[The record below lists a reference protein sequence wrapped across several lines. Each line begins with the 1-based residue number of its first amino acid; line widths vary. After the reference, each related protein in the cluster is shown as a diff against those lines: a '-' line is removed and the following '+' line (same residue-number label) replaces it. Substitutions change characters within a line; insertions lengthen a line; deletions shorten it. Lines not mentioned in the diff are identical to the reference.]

1 MKHQIVDNYAFPA
14 NQKLG
19 RSSKSNLLT
28 LFFALL
34 GCTLASTQQPVNSN
48 QISDTANHYHHY
60 YNHASNPSKTTSKV
74 GLAPHDRPACQLV
87 PAQNQRRHASMGL
100 NHQPSTIITEQLF
113 NNDPQ
118 IANLISNTSSI
129 LNPNVAEASATN
141 SNLKPLVVATSSKKV
156 DTSERLRQLRSLL
169 DSNGYDAYL
178 VTPNDE
184 HGSEYV
190 TDYDRRLRFISG
202 FSGSNGFALILRDRA
217 VLFTD
222 GRYAIQA
229 DQDLDCNWWLVFSD
243 QPLIDIHLWLKV
255 NAAKGIKI
263 ATDAR
268 MLSLQNFDYLDDQ
281 IKKLDSEFALISQ
294 DLIDIVWNTMSNSD
308 SIRKPPQDPIF
319 IHPIQFAGNTSWQEK
334 VVRVS
339 EAMAKLKARHYI
351 VSQLDDIAWLLN
363 LRGNDIPMSPLFKS
377 YLLISRTPSPA
388 DQSGK
393 VIASSVEQLFAPNVR
408 QQLESPPNQVATNQ
422 SIRLIL
428 YVDLKKVSQQVREYL
443 NADNGTIIV
452 TSNQAAPNN
461 DQYFDLNR
469 PTQSQIQSQLAPLL
483 SKIQIQVELKDYDV
497 FIMDIRDKL
506 ASVGGN
512 RQLQGKLLLNAGA
525 NVAIHVLARSYDDR
539 LVLVESIINKLK
551 SVKSDDEVQGMRLA
565 HWRDSLAISM
575 LLAQLDLDIGQ
586 KQLVNKWTE
595 ISASRELKFYR
606 SLMDYNKGESF
617 DTISAYASNAAI
629 VHYKPSE
636 DGEQRFIKNEST
648 YLLDSGGQYLDGT
661 TDITRTLYYGEP
673 SEFERETY
681 TRVLMGAI
689 DMMSLIFDE
698 SSRAA
703 YKLND
708 LIARRHL
715 FEIGL
720 DYMHGTGHGIGS
732 YSMVHEAPALIDHY
746 TNVAIQKQ
754 TNANKQ
760 ASGTGAGE
768 NSGQQQAQILSEPV
782 HLQANMFT
790 SVEPGYYKAND
801 FGIRLENIVVT
812 QRVNLPSALSRP
824 NDRQESSK
832 GSFQSASSN
841 ERQFL
846 RFEPISLVPFEPK
859 LIKIELLS
867 NKQKAWLNSYNL
879 MVRIRMTQQ
888 INYYLSKIRKLQN
901 QSTPIPI
908 QGTTLSSKLYQQLII
923 ANNTASRNDAQLGYY
938 NFLGLDSNKFQEKLE
953 QAHKWIMSK
962 TELIP
967 LDVPASMISSPK
979 SLQANELL
987 TGQDVNNKQVSE
999 GNRKRA
1005 KEASSTQQQA
1015 QDGHKLMLTYMSS
1028 MPFNDLDA
1036 ANVVASFQIPTDLAK
1051 LSARS
1056 GSPGVSANNTNQQ
1069 AQQVSS
1075 SNINLNHNKC
1085 SGYECDLWLLNALN
1099 AHSISA
1105 NNQRQQRH
1113 RSSGSLNGWNEQNP
1127 VSLIENEHPDGSLF
1141 DGLFQLDGNQNKNI
1155 SINMWSLV
1163 VLGLLVVVQMSI
1175 LTYMC
1180 TVRSCN
1186 GSSRSQSLNS

>member
-1 MKHQIVDNYAFPA
+1 MKSQVANNYAFPA
-14 NQKLG
+14 NQKLS
-19 RSSKSNLLT
+19 RSSNSNLLT
-28 LFFALL
+28 LCLALIS
-34 GCTLASTQQPVNSN
+34 CNLASTQQPTHSN
-48 QISDTANHYHHY
+48 QISDTANQYHHH
-60 YNHASNPSKTTSKV
+60 YNHASIQLKTASKV
-74 GLAPHDRPACQLV
+74 GLAPHDRPACQLL
-87 PAQNQRRHASMGL
+87 PTQNQRRHASMAF
-100 NHQPSTIITEQLF
+100 NQPDTMITTEELF
-113 NNDPQ
+113 NSDSQTPVV
-118 IANLISNTSSI
+118 ISNVSSI
-129 LNPNVAEASATN
+129 SSPSVLELSSSSTS
-141 SNLKPLVVATSSKKV
+141 SNLKPLATVSKKV

-229 DQDLDCNWWLVFSD
+229 DQDLDCNWWLVVSD
-243 QPLIDIHLWLKV
+243 QPLIDIHLWLKA

-263 ATDAR
+263 TTDAR
-268 MLSLQNFDYLDDQ
+268 MLSLQSFDYLDDQ

-294 DLIDIVWNTMSNSD
+294 DLVDIVWNTMSNSE
-308 SIRKPPQDPIF
+308 SLRKPPQDPIF
-319 IHPIQFAGNTSWQEK
+319 IHPIQFAGNISWQEK

-377 YLLISRTPSPA
+377 YLLISRTTSA
-388 DQSGK
+388 DQPGK
-393 VIASSVEQLFAPNVR
+393 VIASSVEQLFAPNV
-408 QQLESPPNQVATNQ
+408 QQPLQSPQVLQVATSQ

-428 YVDLKKVSQQVREYL
+428 YIDLKKVNQQIRDYL
-443 NADNGTIIV
+443 HADNGTIIV
-452 TSNQAAPNN
+452 TSNQAAANN
-461 DQYFDLNR
+461 NQHFDLNGSSQA
-469 PTQSQIQSQLAPLL
+469 QSQSQSLLAPVS
-483 SKIQIQVELKDYDV
+483 SKIQVELKDYDV

-575 LLAQLDLDIGQ
+575 LLAQLDMDIGQ
-586 KQLVNKWTE
+586 KQSVNKWTE
-595 ISASRELKFYR
+595 VSAAKELKFFR
-606 SLMDYNKGESF
+606 SLMDHNKGESF
-617 DTISAYASNAAI
+617 DAISAYGSNAAI
-629 VHYKPSE
+629 VHYKPNE
-636 DGEQRFIKNEST
+636 DREPRFIRNEST

-661 TDITRTLYYGEP
+661 TDITRTLHYGEP

-703 YKLND
+703 YRLND

-746 TNVAIQKQ
+746 TSVAIQKQ

-760 ASGTGAGE
+760 AAESE
-768 NSGQQQAQILSEPV
+768 NTSQQPQAQISSEPV
-782 HLQANMFT
+782 ILQANMFT
-790 SVEPGYYKAND
+790 SIEPGYYKAND
-801 FGIRLENIVVT
+801 FGIRLENVVVT

-859 LIKIELLS
+859 LIKLELLS

-879 MVRIRMTQQ
+879 MVRIRMTHQ
-888 INYYLSKIRKLQN
+888 INYYLSKIRKIQT
-901 QSTPIPI
+901 QPASIPV
-908 QGTTLSSKLYQQLII
+908 QGTTLSSKLYQQFII
-923 ANNTASRNDAQLGYY
+923 ANNTIKNDAQLGYY
-938 NFLGLDSNKFQEKLE
+938 NFLSLESNKFQEKLE
-953 QAHKWIMSK
+953 QAHRWIMSK

-967 LDVPASMISSPK
+967 LDVPPAMLSSRSP
-979 SLQANELL
+979 QANELS
-987 TGQDVNNKQVSE
+987 TAQEANSKQVPD

-1005 KEASSTQQQA
+1005 KEAGYTQQRA
-1015 QDGHKLMLTYMSS
+1015 QDGHKLMLAYMSS

-1036 ANVVASFQIPTDLAK
+1036 AEVVAAFQTPTDLAK

-1056 GSPGVSANNTNQQ
+1056 GTTTAANDTNQS
-1069 AQQVSS
+1069 QQVSPS
-1075 SNINLNHNKC
+1075 SINNKC

-1099 AHSISA
+1099 AHSIPTS
-1105 NNQRQQRH
+1105 NQRQQRH
-1113 RSSGSLNGWNEQNP
+1113 RNSGSSNSWTEQNS
-1127 VSLIENEHPDGSLF
+1127 VSLIENEHPQGSF
-1141 DGLFQLDGNQNKNI
+1141 IDGLFQLDGNQSNNV

-1163 VLGLLVVVQMSI
+1163 VLGLVVVVQMSI

-1186 GSSRSQSLNS
+1186 GSSRSQSLNA